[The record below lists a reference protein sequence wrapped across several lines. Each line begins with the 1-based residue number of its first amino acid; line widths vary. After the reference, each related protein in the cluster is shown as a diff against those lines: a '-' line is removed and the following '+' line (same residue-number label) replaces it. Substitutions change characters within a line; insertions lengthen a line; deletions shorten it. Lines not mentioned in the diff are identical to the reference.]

1 MRLIAAMSADND
13 QKLES
18 GHPPDLVAMIEALDR
33 KIHDYL
39 LHQHLSLWHPI
50 STAPA
55 NQDVELIVPD
65 GASSVVLPF
74 PCRRANT
81 GAWFNTDLR
90 TIIHIQPTKWRP
102 WQKTKTPKPEKGAGP
117 THTTRIEQ
125 RWSDT

>member
-1 MRLIAAMSADND
+1 
-13 QKLES
+13 
-18 GHPPDLVAMIEALDR
+18 MIEALDR

-55 NQDVELIVPD
+55 NHDLELIVLD

-74 PCRRANT
+74 PCQRTNT
-81 GAWFNTDLR
+81 AAWFNTDLR

-102 WQKTKTPKPEKGAGP
+102 WQKTKTPKPEKGAGSVY
-117 THTTRIEQ
+117 TKRIEQ